1 MSQENVEVVRKAVE
15 AFNRR
20 DVEGVVATA
29 TPDVEW
35 EDSMFWSEAARTY
48 RGREGLREW
57 MLRVVELWESLHV
70 ELEEVTE
77 APNDRVFYGLYLT
90 GRGKGSGVEPPGES
104 FWSVVWFADGKVTR
118 RKVFLTRDEA
128 LEAAGLEE

>member
-29 TPDVEW
+29 TPDVKW

-70 ELEEVTE
+70 ELEEVT
-77 APNDRVFYGLYLT
+77 
-90 GRGKGSGVEPPGES
+90 
-104 FWSVVWFADGKVTR
+104 
-118 RKVFLTRDEA
+118 
-128 LEAAGLEE
+128 